1 MKIEASLADEL
12 RADAGDSREFSV
24 IVSFRSRGG
33 LKLLERLGIAPGA
46 IYQSIAAAA
55 AVVTAAQIA
64 ALAAA
69 PEVLSIELDEPA
81 QALRPR

>member
-1 MKIEASLADEL
+1 MKIDASLADEL
-12 RADAGDSREFSV
+12 RADGSDSRQFAV
-24 IVSFRSRGG
+24 IVSFNGRDG
-33 LKLLERLGIAPGA
+33 LKVFERLGIEPGA

-55 AVVTAAQIA
+55 AVVTAAQVA

-69 PEVLSIELDEPA
+69 PEVVTIELDGPA